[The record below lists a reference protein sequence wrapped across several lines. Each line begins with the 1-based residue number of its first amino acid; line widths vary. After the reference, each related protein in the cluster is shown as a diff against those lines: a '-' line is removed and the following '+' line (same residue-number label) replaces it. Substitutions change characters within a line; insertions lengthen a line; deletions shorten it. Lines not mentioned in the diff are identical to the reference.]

1 MGNKLFIVLMLVLAL
16 AYSSKWEIMTITA
29 DFLNTYPEL
38 NPANGNIQGQVFYF
52 RRTFFG
58 LTFHIVPYLV

>member
-16 AYSSKWEIMTITA
+16 VYSSKWEIMTITA

-38 NPANGNIQGQVFYF
+38 NPANGNIQG
-52 RRTFFG
+52 
-58 LTFHIVPYLV
+58 

>member
-38 NPANGNIQGQVFYF
+38 NPANHTVKM
-52 RRTFFG
+52 
-58 LTFHIVPYLV
+58 